1 MGRSC
6 RSGAIPVDPEADG
19 TDTRSTGMIGRVPVI
34 CDNCGTANEAGR
46 KFCAECATPLA
57 IACPACETPNRP
69 DAKFCGECA
78 TALLGAAVARGGAA
92 RGGVGAG
99 VSDAAA
105 APVAER
111 RLVSVLFADLVGF
124 TTLSES
130 RDAET
135 VRELLSRYF
144 EMASDIIGRYGGT
157 IEKFIGDAVM
167 AIWGAPTA
175 HEDDAERA
183 VRSALDLVEAVRRLG
198 QEVDAE
204 LMLRAGVTTGEA
216 AVTLGATNQGMVAG
230 DLVNTAS
237 RLQSIA
243 PPGTV
248 LVGEATFQ
256 AASGAIAFE
265 PAGEQLLKGKQSP
278 VPAYRALRVVAKR
291 GGAGRSEQLEAP
303 FVGRGP
309 ELRMLKDFH
318 AATAVERRPR
328 LVSIMGQ
335 GGIGKTRLIWEF
347 QKYMDGVT
355 EVVYWHQGRSPAYG
369 EGITFWALAEM
380 VRSRAEILDVDEP
393 ATARSKLAA
402 SLEEWVTDDAER
414 GWLEPRLLQL
424 LGLESGEGERPDRE
438 SLFAAWRVYF
448 ERIAEHGVVV
458 LVFEDLQWADGGLL
472 DFIDHLMEWSRD
484 RPLYLIT
491 MARPELL
498 DRRPDWGAGRRSFTS
513 LLLEPL
519 GEADMRDLL
528 TGLVPG
534 LPEVVVARVLGRA
547 EGIPLYAVETV
558 RMLLAEGKLER
569 DKDAY
574 RPVGDLSELSVPPSL
589 HALIAA
595 RLDALEPV
603 DRSLLGAA
611 SVIGKTFDMEALT
624 AVSGADADDVAA
636 RLASLARRELLSRE
650 IDPRSPEQG
659 QYGFVQGL
667 IREVAYGTLA
677 RRDRRKLHI
686 AAARYFETL
695 DDDGIAGALA
705 EHYLAAYRAQPEGPE
720 GEAVAAQARVAL
732 RAAAERARSLGSFV
746 QAVHYLERALE
757 VTTDLE
763 EEFNLRTLAGDAA
776 LYGALTEEPSVHLG
790 RALELARQGTDRPR
804 MLDAVVLYA
813 LARNNLGRVTE
824 AVELMEPARTE
835 YADLSGTPEFVRL
848 DAALARSYLLLND
861 HEKVNDVV
869 NQALPTAEKFEL
881 LWETIGLLVTR
892 GAALATLGRLRE
904 AIVTLVGAVS
914 VSSSHQ
920 LPEVELRART
930 NLSFAAAADDPQL
943 AYATARDGYELAR
956 HLGHRQR
963 SFYLLGNAIGS
974 AIRIGDWE
982 WPAAMLAEAEA
993 AGLDDWQ
1000 PHLQHA
1006 RLRGLRGARGAQ
1018 VDDVIDAI
1026 PAMLGDSTELQ
1037 SHAWVQEIRGEI
1049 ALARGEIEEGYRL
1062 SIGAFHTQG
1071 IAAPDSS
1078 ALPRAARAAG
1088 WLGDLVALREV
1099 RQLIDPMPGRVPAA
1113 SRREMDAAIAA
1124 LEGRRGD
1131 AISLFLDA
1139 LHGLRE
1145 LGLEYERA
1153 VATLNAVKMLGP
1165 NVAELR
1171 DAVDEAEAMFRR
1183 LGATPMLERLAE
1195 ARAAAAPAGTG
1206 RSSSADVE
1214 AVGPRAA
1221 NPARV
1226 PSIGPGE

>member
-1 MGRSC
+1 M
-6 RSGAIPVDPEADG
+6 
-19 TDTRSTGMIGRVPVI
+19 I

-78 TALLGAAVARGGAA
+78 TALSGAAVARGGAA

-124 TTLSES
+124 TTISES
-130 RDAET
+130 RDAEI

-144 EMASDIIGRYGGT
+144 EMASDIIGRYGGS

-167 AIWGAPTA
+167 AVWGAPTA

-198 QEVDAE
+198 QEVDAD
-204 LMLRAGVTTGEA
+204 LMLRVGVLTGEA
-216 AVTLGATNQGMVAG
+216 AVTLGASNQGMVAG

-243 PPGTV
+243 PPGAV
-248 LVGEATFQ
+248 LVGEATFR

-303 FVGRGP
+303 FVGRAP

-318 AATAVERRPR
+318 AATAAERRPR

-347 QKYMDGVT
+347 QKYIDGVT
-355 EVVYWHQGRSPAYG
+355 ELVYWHQGRSPAYG

-380 VRSRAEILDVDEP
+380 VRSRAGIVDVDEP

-402 SLEEWVTDDAER
+402 TLEEWVVDDAER
-414 GWLEPRLLQL
+414 RWLEPRLLQL
-424 LGLESGEGERPDRE
+424 LGLESAEGERPDRE
-438 SLFAAWRVYF
+438 SLFAAWRVFF
-448 ERIAEHGVVV
+448 ERIAERGVVV

-484 RPLYLIT
+484 RPLYLISL
-491 MARPELL
+491 ARPELL
-498 DRRPDWGAGRRSFTS
+498 DRRPDWGAGRRNFTS

-528 TGLVPG
+528 AGLVPG
-534 LPEVVVARVLGRA
+534 LPEVVVARVLDRA

-569 DKDAY
+569 DKDVY

-595 RLDALEPV
+595 RLDALEPA
-603 DRSLLGAA
+603 DRSLLQAA
-611 SVIGKTFDMEALT
+611 SVIGKTFGIEALT
-624 AVSGADADDVAA
+624 AVSGADANEVAG

-686 AAARYFETL
+686 AAARYFVTL
-695 DDDGIAGALA
+695 EDEGIAGALA
-705 EHYLAAYRAQPEGPE
+705 EHYLAAYRAQSEGPE

-746 QAVHYLERALE
+746 QAVHYLEQALE
-757 VTTDLE
+757 VTTDPE
-763 EEFNLRTLAGDAA
+763 EEFTLRTRAGGAA
-776 LYGALTEEPSVHLG
+776 LYAALTDEPSVHLG
-790 RALELARQGTDRPR
+790 RALELARQGTDRR
-804 MLDAVVLYA
+804 RTLDAVVLYA
-813 LARNNLGRVTE
+813 LARNSLGRVTE
-824 AVELMEPARTE
+824 GVELMEPARTE
-835 YADLSGTPEFVRL
+835 YADLVGTPEFVRL
-848 DAALARSYLLLND
+848 DAELARSYLLLND
-861 HEKVNDVV
+861 PAKVNDLV

-892 GAALATLGRLRE
+892 GAALAQLGRLRE

-930 NLSFAAAADDPQL
+930 NLSYAAAADDPQL

-963 SFYLLGNAIGS
+963 SFYLVSNAIES
-974 AIRIGDWE
+974 AIRIGDWD
-982 WPAAMLAEAEA
+982 WPAATLAEAEAEA
-993 AGLDDWQ
+993 AGLITQDEWQ
-1000 PHLQHA
+1000 PHLRHA
-1006 RLRGLRGARGAQ
+1006 QLRGLRGARGAQ

-1026 PAMLGDSTELQ
+1026 AAMLSDVTELQ
-1037 SHAWVQEIRGEI
+1037 GHAWVQEIRGEI
-1049 ALARGEIEEGYRL
+1049 ALARGEIAEGYRL

-1099 RQLIDPMPGRVPAA
+1099 RQLIDPMPGRVRAA
-1113 SRREMDAAIAA
+1113 WRREMDAAIAA
-1124 LEGRRGD
+1124 LEGRRGE
-1131 AISLFLDA
+1131 ATSLFLDA
-1139 LHGLRE
+1139 LHGLGE

-1153 VATLNAVKMLGP
+1153 AVTLNAVKMLGP

-1171 DAVDEAEAMFRR
+1171 DAVDEADATLRR

-1221 NPARV
+1221 DPAGV